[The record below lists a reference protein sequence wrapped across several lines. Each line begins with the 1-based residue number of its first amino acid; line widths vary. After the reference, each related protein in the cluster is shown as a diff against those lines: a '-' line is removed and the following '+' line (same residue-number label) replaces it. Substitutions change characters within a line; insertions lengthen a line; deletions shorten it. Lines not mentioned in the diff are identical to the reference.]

1 MRLVVIVL
9 LACVWIYL
17 AYGAFQRGETGLG
30 VLLILIGGALTFW
43 RLRRMG

>member
-9 LACVWIYL
+9 LACIWIYL
-17 AYGAFQRGETGLG
+17 AYGAFHRGETGLG
-30 VLLILIGGALTFW
+30 VLFLLAGAALTFW

>member
-1 MRLVVIVL
+1 MRIVVIGL

-30 VLLILIGGALTFW
+30 VVFILLGGALTFW
-43 RLRRMG
+43 RLRRMR